1 MNLKEG
7 TRRLALL
14 LGVAGAIA
22 GGVVSYPQLQ
32 SLMRQRAD
40 HRQFEQLANSGLVQE
55 AKNWI
60 TLAPEQRDRA
70 LAQMTPEH
78 KSQLGKALG
87 FNGTPKFNPNAPY
100 EPYDEWAQ
108 YEVKPPA
115 KKAKTLAPV
124 KPPQYLDDN
133 GNPIDAPSK
142 TYLDDNGNPISGQ
155 TTSSKTQSA
164 PGFGPA
170 EDDTPAGFGPAE
182 ESADVG
188 EIDKDGIKTIRWTID
203 HKVQSLETLD
213 GRTIYPTPAPGAWS
227 YVMIA
232 ILPLL
237 GFFIPWGIIRAIGW
251 VGAGFKER
259 SK

>member
-1 MNLKEG
+1 VNLKEG

-14 LGVAGAIA
+14 LGAVGAIL
-22 GGVVSYPQLQ
+22 GGVVSYSQLQ

-70 LAQMTPEH
+70 LAQMTSEH
-78 KSQLGKALG
+78 KSQLAKALG
-87 FNGTPKFNPNAPY
+87 FNGTPKFNPSAPY

-108 YEVKPPA
+108 YEVKLPA
-115 KKAKTLAPV
+115 KKAKTAAPV
-124 KPPQYLDDN
+124 KPPQYPDDN

-155 TTSSKTQSA
+155 TTSS
-164 PGFGPA
+164 
-170 EDDTPAGFGPAE
+170 
-182 ESADVG
+182 DVG
-188 EIDKDGIKTIRWTID
+188 EIDRDGIKTIRWTSD
-203 HKVQSLETLD
+203 HKVESLETQD
-213 GRTIYPTPAPGAWS
+213 GQTLYPTPAPGAWS
-227 YVMIA
+227 CIMIA

-237 GFFIPWGIIRAIGW
+237 GFFIPWGAVRAIGW
-251 VGAGFKER
+251 VGAGFVTSPK
-259 SK
+259 